1 MSHTIYA
8 LASGVGRAGVAVI
21 RLSGGKS
28 FAVVEQ
34 LTQKPLPHPRT
45 TAVRHLYHPKTGVF
59 LDDALIIPFKSPAS
73 YTGEDVVEIHAHGG
87 RAVLQALFD
96 ALSCFDGVRMAEAG
110 EYTQR
115 AFKNGKMDLTE
126 AEGVIDLI
134 NAETE
139 AQRKQA
145 LRQSHGELGKI
156 YTAWADDLIPILAHL
171 EAFIDFP
178 DEDIPDHVFNDLKQ
192 KLQTISTAMDNH
204 LNDNHAGERLR
215 QGIKLSIFGP
225 PNAGKSS
232 LLNMLAKR
240 DAAIVSDTAGT
251 TRDVIEVALDIGG
264 YPVTVSDTAGIRTTD
279 DKIEAEGVK
288 RALFTTQSAD
298 LKLLVLDATHGDSLQ
313 SADQN
318 IIPHIDNDT
327 YVLLNK
333 CDQEKITLTPHIL
346 KQSAINPIGI
356 FNISVKTGYGIDA
369 FFDHLHT
376 MLDERIGLTDTPLI
390 TRSRHRDA
398 LVDCVGH
405 INRSLN
411 APVIELMAEDIRLA
425 VRALGRITGKIDV
438 EDLLDIVFRD
448 FCIGK

>member
-21 RLSGGKS
+21 RLSGEQA
-28 FAVVEQ
+28 FAVVES
-34 LTQKPLPHPRT
+34 LTKKPLPAPRT
-45 TAVRHLYHPKTGVF
+45 TAVRHIYHPKTGAF
-59 LDDALIIPFKSPAS
+59 LDDTLIIPFRSPNS

-87 RAVLQALFD
+87 RAVLQAIFD
-96 ALSCFDGVRMAEAG
+96 ALSHCEGTRMAEAG

-126 AEGVIDLI
+126 AEGIIDLI

-145 LRQSHGELGKI
+145 LRQSRGALGQL
-156 YTAWADDLIPILAHL
+156 YTAWADDLVPVLAHL

-178 DEDIPDHVFNDLKQ
+178 DEDIPEDVFNTLKT
-192 KLQTISTAMDNH
+192 KLKSISTSMQNH

-215 QGIKLSIFGP
+215 QGIKMSIFGP

-232 LLNMLAKR
+232 LLNVLAKR
-240 DAAIVSDTAGT
+240 DAAIVSDMAGT
-251 TRDVIEVALDIGG
+251 TRDVIEVQLDIGG
-264 YPVTVSDTAGIRTTD
+264 YPVTVADTAGIRTTA
-279 DKIEAEGVK
+279 DKVEEEGVK
-288 RALFTTQSAD
+288 RALFTTETAD
-298 LKLLVLDATHGDSLQ
+298 FKLLVLDGTDGDSFTKAMD
-313 SADQN
+313 S
-318 IIPHIDNDT
+318 IMPHIDNDT
-327 YVLLNK
+327 YVLFNK
-333 CDQEKITLTPHIL
+333 CDQGKTPLTTEDF
-346 KQSAINPIGI
+346 KTSAGV
-356 FNISVKTGYGIDA
+356 FSISVKTGQGIDG

-376 MLDERIGLTDTPLI
+376 LLHQRIGLTDTPLI
-390 TRSRHRDA
+390 TRVRHREA
-398 LVDCVGH
+398 LLDCVEH
-405 INRSLN
+405 INRSLQ

>member
-21 RLSGGKS
+21 RLSGGDA
-28 FAVVEQ
+28 FAVAEK
-34 LTQKPLPHPRT
+34 LTKKPLPEPRT
-45 TAVRHLYHPKTGVF
+45 TAVRNLYHPKTGAF
-59 LDDALIIPFKSPAS
+59 LDDVLIIPFKAPAS
-73 YTGEDVVEIHAHGG
+73 YTGEDVIEIHAHGG
-87 RAVLQALFD
+87 RAVLQSLFD
-96 ALSCFDGVRMAEAG
+96 ALSHFDTIRMAEAG

-126 AEGVIDLI
+126 AEGIIDLI
-134 NAETE
+134 EAETE

-145 LRQSHGELGKI
+145 LRQSRGALGKM
-156 YTAWADDLIPILAHL
+156 YTAWADDLVPVLAHL

-178 DEDIPDHVFNDLKQ
+178 DEEIPDDVFKSLKS
-192 KLQTISTAMDNH
+192 KLQTISTSMTEH

-215 QGIKLSIFGP
+215 QGIKIAIFGP

-232 LLNMLAKR
+232 LLNILAKR

-251 TRDVIEVALDIGG
+251 TRDVIEVQLDIGG
-264 YPVTVSDTAGIRTTD
+264 YPVTVADTAGIRTTTD
-279 DKIEAEGVK
+279 SIESEGVK
-288 RALFTTQSAD
+288 RALFTTETAD
-298 LKLLVLDATHGDSLQ
+298 FKLLVLDATDGDSYNN
-313 SADQN
+313 ARGD
-318 IIPHIDNDT
+318 ITPHIDNDT

-333 CDQEKITLTPHIL
+333 CDQDDTVLNADTFKISAGTLV
-346 KQSAINPIGI
+346 
-356 FNISVKTGYGIDA
+356 ISVKTGQGIDS
-369 FFDHLHT
+369 FFDHLQT
-376 MLDERIGLTDTPLI
+376 MLDARIGLTDTPLI

-398 LVDCVGH
+398 LLECMHH
-405 INRSLN
+405 IDRSLD

-425 VRALGRITGKIDV
+425 VRALGRITGKVDV